1 MGLEFLKMTAFSDGS
16 FMKPSDNIPIYTVM
30 INPKSIKWN
39 RKITYSDK
47 QPLDSSTS
55 SQKYRSTPS
64 IELNFDII
72 IDCTG
77 VVDASR
83 LDMSKEITDLEKV
96 VYTYSGKIHRPNY
109 VRIQWGHGQLFDS
122 VLKTFNTEYT
132 LFKPN
137 GDPLRAKVSLSF
149 GEYIAPKKAK
159 KKEKKTS
166 PDITHL
172 VEVVEGE
179 SLPQLSSKIW
189 DTPNFY
195 IQVAQY
201 NDLNKFRN
209 LKGGLE
215 LVFPPIIKPE

>member
-1 MGLEFLKMTAFSDGS
+1 MGLKYLKMTPYSDGS
-16 FMKPSDNIPIYTVM
+16 FMNPTAGINPYTVM

-39 RKITYSDK
+39 RKITYSNK

-77 VVDASR
+77 VVDKNR
-83 LDMSKEITDLEKV
+83 LDMIKEIKDLETV
-96 VYTYSGKIHRPNY
+96 VYTYQGKIHRPNY
-109 VRIQWGHGQLFDS
+109 VRIQWGQGQIFDS

-172 VEVVEGE
+172 VDVEEGE
-179 SLPQLSSKIW
+179 NLPQLSNKIW
-189 DTPNFY
+189 DTPY
-195 IQVAQY
+195 YYVQVAQY

-215 LVFPPIIKPE
+215 LIFPPIIKPE

>member
-1 MGLEFLKMTAFSDGS
+1 MGLEFLKMTAFIDGS
-16 FMKPSDNIPIYTVM
+16 FMKPSDDIPIYTVM
-30 INPKSIKWN
+30 INPNSIKWN
-39 RKITYSDK
+39 RKITYSNK

-64 IELNFDII
+64 VELNFDII

-83 LDMSKEITDLEKV
+83 LDMSTEIRDLELV
-96 VYTYSGKIHRPNY
+96 VYTYNGKIHRPNY
-109 VRIQWGHGQLFDS
+109 VRIQWGQGQIFDS
-122 VLKTFNTEYT
+122 VLKSFNTEYT

-159 KKEKKTS
+159 KKEKKKS

-172 VEVVEGE
+172 VEVIEGE
-179 SLPQLSSKIW
+179 NLPQLSSKIW
-189 DTPNFY
+189 ETPNYY